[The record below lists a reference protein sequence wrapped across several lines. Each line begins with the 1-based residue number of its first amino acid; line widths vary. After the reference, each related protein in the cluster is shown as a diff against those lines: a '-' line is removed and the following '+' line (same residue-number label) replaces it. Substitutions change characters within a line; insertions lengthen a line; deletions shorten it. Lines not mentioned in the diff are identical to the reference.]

1 MARIIGVFIFAVL
14 LTASLAAHPHVSLD
28 ARLEFEFD
36 GPECR
41 GFWVEWTFDPFFS
54 ATVIG
59 DFDTDRD
66 GKIKDSEVRR
76 VHDGAFI
83 NLRKYGFFTLIRSGG
98 KRISPEFV
106 ESFGA
111 EVRDGRLV
119 YRFFVPLAGRGYGR
133 DFAVAVFDTTYY
145 CAVRYP
151 DDAVTFIQKSPGTA
165 APDFTREVN
174 RAFPVY
180 YNPAGGAAD
189 GTTYS
194 AWKPGLQTAY
204 PEEIHV
210 RLPS

>member
-1 MARIIGVFIFAVL
+1 MTKIITVFIFAAL
-14 LTASLAAHPHVSLD
+14 ASVFLAAHPHVSLD

-36 GPECR
+36 GTECR

-59 DFDTDRD
+59 DFDADRN
-66 GKIKDSEVRR
+66 GRFEESEVRR

-83 NLRKYGFFTLIRSGG
+83 NLRKYGFFTLIRRGSG
-98 KRISPEFV
+98 RMSPESV
-106 ESFGA
+106 ESFKA
-111 EVRDGRLV
+111 EIRDTRLV
-119 YRFFVPLAGRGYGR
+119 YRFFVSLAGKGYGR

-145 CAVRYP
+145 CAVRYAADP
-151 DDAVTFIQKSPGTA
+151 VSFVQRSQEAAVPSYA
-165 APDFTREVN
+165 REVN

-189 GTTYS
+189 GSTYS

>member
-1 MARIIGVFIFAVL
+1 MAKIISAFLFAVL
-14 LTASLAAHPHVSLD
+14 AAAFLTAHPHVSLD

-36 GPECR
+36 GTECR
-41 GFWVEWTFDPFFS
+41 GFWVEWNFDPFFS

-59 DFDTDRD
+59 DFDANRN
-66 GKIKDSEVRR
+66 GRFEDSEIRR

-83 NLRKYGFFTLIRSGG
+83 NLRKYGFFTLIRRGSR
-98 KRISPEFV
+98 RISPESV
-106 ESFGA
+106 ESFKA
-111 EVRDGRLV
+111 EIRDSRLV
-119 YRFFVPLAGRGYGR
+119 YRFFVSLAGKGFGQ

-145 CAVRYP
+145 CAVRYAP
-151 DDAVTFIQKSPGTA
+151 DAVSFVQRSPGA
-165 APDFTREVN
+165 AVPSYAREVN
-174 RAFPVY
+174 RSFPVY

-194 AWKPGLQTAY
+194 EWKPGLQTAY